1 MTLQGMIKKAIMQE
15 LYSQRIYEQLMSE
28 VENPIFMDR
37 LAFILAEEEWQEE
50 ILRNIYSERF
60 GELSDLSVNHEEK
73 QLKLKELIEFAM
85 EEEIESREHYIAL
98 FEQVDEKDI
107 ELRKLFY
114 YFVRMELTHYQILEA
129 EQECIERFP
138 DDAMYWAKE
147 VEKEVKE

>member
-1 MTLQGMIKKAIMQE
+1 MSLQEMLKKAIMQE
-15 LYSQRIYEQLMSE
+15 LYSQRLYEQLMSE

-37 LAFILAEEEWQEE
+37 LAFILAEEEWQED
-50 ILRNIYSERF
+50 ILRALYKERF
-60 GELSDLSVNHEEK
+60 GELENIDIEYEEK
-73 QLKLKELIEFAM
+73 QLGLRELIDFAM

-138 DDAMYWAKE
+138 DSAMYWSKE

>member
-1 MTLQGMIKKAIMQE
+1 MVLQDMLKKAIMQE
-15 LYSQRIYEQLMSE
+15 LYSQRLYEQLMSE

-37 LAFILAEEEWQEE
+37 LAFILAEEEWQED
-50 ILRNIYSERF
+50 ILRALYKERF
-60 GELSDLSVNHEEK
+60 GEPENIDIDYEEK
-73 QLKLKELIEFAM
+73 QLGLRELIDFAM

-138 DDAMYWAKE
+138 DDAIYWSKE